1 MYLVQFKHQTTNLQ
15 YKSVIVIWGIS
26 KLKHHSLDLDFRL
39 KCASYILSGKLIYI
53 LCSPGDSFGSEIN
66 EIGNI
71 NSFFLSSQ
79 LFFCTYP
86 KHIMVLF
93 IGAQVCLPPCILC
106 EALKDKSD
114 AIFMIIPPQHEEL
127 PFILP
132 FRPCK

>member
-15 YKSVIVIWGIS
+15 YKSVIVVRDIS
-26 KLKHHSLDLDFRL
+26 KLKHQSLDLDFRL

-79 LFFCTYP
+79 LCFCTYP

-93 IGAQVCLPPCILC
+93 IGAQVYLPPCKHSRTNLMPYS
-106 EALKDKSD
+106 LSSLLSTRNFLLYYLSD
-114 AIFMIIPPQHEEL
+114 HV
-127 PFILP
+127 
-132 FRPCK
+132 K